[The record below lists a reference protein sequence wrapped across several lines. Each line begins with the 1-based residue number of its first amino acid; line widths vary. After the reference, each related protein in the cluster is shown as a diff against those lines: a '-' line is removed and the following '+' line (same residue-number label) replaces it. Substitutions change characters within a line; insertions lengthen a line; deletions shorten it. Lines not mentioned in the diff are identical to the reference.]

1 MTHTIAA
8 LATPPLSGAIGI
20 IRVSGSRTPELLN
33 AVFAENKRLPA
44 ESWKPRVMMMGKV
57 LADGEALDAGMAV
70 RMVAPYSYTG
80 EDMAELFMHGSIP
93 ALRAVLEALYKAGAV
108 PAKPGEFTKRAFLH
122 GKLSLSQ
129 AEAVADLVSA
139 ETRDAARNA
148 AGQLDGKV
156 EKVFSAAYDA
166 LSGLIAQYYAAV
178 DYPEEDI
185 DGGTPAEALQGVLD
199 SLEALLTTLGKGL
212 LLREG
217 LRCSILGKPNVGK
230 SSLLNAFA
238 GYERAIVS
246 PYPGTTRDTLEE
258 TVSLGGVKLR
268 LTDGA
273 GIRDTRDTIEE
284 AGVARARSAAESAEL
299 LFVVLDGS
307 EELTKEDRAA
317 LDLARDR
324 QSLVLINKSD
334 LPQRMEREQLEAAF
348 LHVIPVSAKT
358 GDGLDSVDSTLRR
371 LFDGGATL
379 YDGSVLTNERQAGAI
394 RRTMDAVRNALSGLR
409 DGVTHDAVLAE
420 LERALASIGELT
432 GRRVREEIIDEI
444 FARFCVGK

>member
-1 MTHTIAA
+1 MDTIAA
-8 LATPPLSGAIGI
+8 LATPPMSGAIGI
-20 IRVSGSRTPELLN
+20 IRLSGSRSFALLKTVFTESKGLPPE
-33 AVFAENKRLPA
+33 R
-44 ESWKPRVMMMGKV
+44 WKPRVMKMGKV
-57 LADGEALDAGMAV
+57 TADGELLDTGMAV

-80 EDMAELFMHGSIP
+80 EDMAELYLHGSIP

-108 PAKPGEFTKRAFLH
+108 PAKPGEFTERAFLH

-129 AEAVADLVSA
+129 AEAVMDLVSA

-148 AGQLDGKV
+148 AGQLNGRV
-156 EKVFSAAYDA
+156 GRVYAEAYDT
-166 LSGLIAQYYAAV
+166 LSEMIARYYAAV

-185 DGGTPAEALQGVLD
+185 DADPLPAVALQTVLD
-199 SLEALLTTLGKGL
+199 SLDELLKTLGKGL

-238 GYERAIVS
+238 GHDRAIVS
-246 PYPGTTRDTLEE
+246 PSPGTTRDTLEE
-258 TVSLGGVKLR
+258 IVSLGGVKLR

-273 GIRDTRDTIEE
+273 GIRETRDAIEE
-284 AGVARARSAAESAEL
+284 AGVARARNAAESAEL

-307 EELTKEDRAA
+307 EELSKEDRAA

-324 QSLVLINKSD
+324 TSLVLINKSD
-334 LPQRMEREQLEAAF
+334 LPQKLEREQLEAAF

-358 GDGLDSVDSTLRR
+358 GEGLDSVDSTLRR

-394 RRTMDAVRNALSGLR
+394 RRTMDAVRNALSGLK

-420 LERALASIGELT
+420 LERALASVGELT

>member
-1 MTHTIAA
+1 MDTIAA

-20 IRVSGSRTPELLN
+20 IRLSGPRSFALLKTVFTETKGLPPE
-33 AVFAENKRLPA
+33 R
-44 ESWKPRVMMMGKV
+44 WKPRAMKMGNV
-57 LADGEALDAGMAV
+57 TADGELLDTGMAV

-80 EDMAELFMHGSIP
+80 EDMAEIYMHGSIP
-93 ALRAVLEALYKAGAV
+93 VLRAVLEALYKAGAV
-108 PAKPGEFTKRAFLH
+108 PAGPGEFTRRAFLH

-156 EKVFSAAYDA
+156 GRIFSEIYDT

-185 DGGTPAEALQGVLD
+185 DGGNPAETLQTVLD
-199 SLEALLTTLGKGL
+199 SLDALLTTLGKGL

-238 GYERAIVS
+238 GHERAIVS
-246 PYPGTTRDTLEE
+246 PNPGTTRDTLEE

-273 GIRDTRDTIEE
+273 GIRDTRDAVEE
-284 AGVARARSAAESAEL
+284 AGVARARNAAESAEL

-307 EELTKEDRAA
+307 AELSKEDRSA

-324 QSLVLINKSD
+324 TSLVLINKSD
-334 LPQRMEREQLEAAF
+334 LPQKLEREQLEAAF

-358 GDGLDSVDSTLRR
+358 GEGLDSVDSTLRR

-394 RRTMDAVRNALSGLR
+394 RRTMDAVRNTLSGLK

-420 LERALASIGELT
+420 LERALASVGELT

>member
-1 MTHTIAA
+1 MDTIAA

-20 IRVSGSRTPELLN
+20 IRLSGSRSFALLKTIFTESKGLPPE
-33 AVFAENKRLPA
+33 R
-44 ESWKPRVMMMGKV
+44 WKPRAMKMGSV
-57 LADGEALDAGMAV
+57 TADGELLDTGMAV

-80 EDMAELFMHGSIP
+80 EDMAEIYMHGSIP
-93 ALRAVLEALYKAGAV
+93 VLRAVLEALYKAGAV
-108 PAKPGEFTKRAFLH
+108 PAGPGEFTRRAFLH

-156 EKVFSAAYDA
+156 GRIFSEVYDT

-185 DGGTPAEALQGVLD
+185 DGGNPAETLQTVLD
-199 SLEALLTTLGKGL
+199 SLDALLTTLGKGL

-238 GYERAIVS
+238 GHERAIVS
-246 PYPGTTRDTLEE
+246 PNPGTTRDTLEE

-273 GIRDTRDTIEE
+273 GIRDTRDAVEE
-284 AGVARARSAAESAEL
+284 AGVARARNAAESAEL

-307 EELTKEDRAA
+307 AELTKEDRAA

-324 QSLVLINKSD
+324 TSLVLINKSD
-334 LPQRMEREQLEAAF
+334 LPQKLEREQLEAAF

-358 GDGLDSVDSTLRR
+358 GEGLDRVDSTLRR

-394 RRTMDAVRNALSGLR
+394 RRTMDAVRNAMSGLK

-420 LERALASIGELT
+420 LERALASVGELT